1 MKTEAVIKQTEDALL
16 QVYSRFPI
24 AFDHGEGMY
33 LYDLDGKDYLDFGSG
48 IGVMALGYG
57 NKKYNSALK
66 AQVDKL
72 IHVSNLFYHV
82 PLANAAQ
89 KLIKASG
96 MDRVFFTNSGAEAVE
111 GALKLAKK
119 YANNKGKK
127 NYNIVAMEDSFH
139 GRTTGAVAVTG
150 HEEYRTPF
158 APLFDN
164 VGFAKFND
172 LSTVSALVDKNTAAI
187 ILEPVQGEGGIFPA
201 TQEFLEGVRKLCD
214 ENDALLIFDEIQCGM
229 GRTGHM
235 FAHQGYGVKPDILLS
250 AKALGCGVPVGAFLC
265 NEKAATMTR
274 GDHGTTYGCN
284 PLVCTAVD
292 TVLDIFDQEKIVE
305 GAKKNGEYLWKKLDE
320 VKAKYSCICDHRGM
334 GLMQGLQFDGIS
346 AIDVV
351 KAALAGGLVT
361 IAAAN
366 YTVRFLPPLIASKED
381 IDEMVVRLSKAIESV
396 VAK

>member
-16 QVYSRFPI
+16 QVYSRFPV
-24 AFDHGEGMY
+24 AFDHGDGMY
-33 LYDLDGKDYLDFGSG
+33 LYDLEGKDYLDFGSG

-57 NKKYNSALK
+57 NKRYNSALK
-66 AQVDKL
+66 SQVDKL

-89 KLIKASG
+89 KLIKVSG

-119 YANNKGKK
+119 YANNKNKK
-127 NYNIVAMEDSFH
+127 NYNIIAMEDSFH

-172 LSTVSALVDKNTAAI
+172 LSTVSALIDKNTAAV

-201 TQEFLEGVRKLCD
+201 TQEFLTGVRKLCD

-229 GRTGHM
+229 GRTGYM
-235 FAHQGYGVKPDILLS
+235 FACQAYGVKPDILLS

-265 NEKAATMTR
+265 TEKAATMTR

-292 TVLDIFDQEKIVE
+292 TVLDIFEQEKIVE
-305 GAKKNGEYLWKKLDE
+305 GAKKNGAYLWKKLDE
-320 VKAKYSCICDHRGM
+320 VKAKYACVCDHRGM
-334 GLMQGLQFDGIS
+334 GLMQGLQFEGIG

-351 KAALAGGLVT
+351 KEALAGGLIT

-366 YTVRFLPPLIASKED
+366 NTVRFLPPLIATPAD
-381 IDEMVVRLSKAIESV
+381 IDEMTVRLTKAIDRV
-396 VAK
+396 VNK